1 MTRVPVVAAAPARCF
16 FCGIRKHPRTSC
28 PAREDICN
36 RCHKKGH
43 FAKVCKSN
51 PTLTN
56 QSANSST
63 AVVPHLA
70 MVSSH
75 GPLALEKLLLS
86 VRIGNCD
93 VKALFDSGTSESFI
107 HPDVVAQCNLV
118 TSNARKVI
126 ALAQSSSTAK
136 ITGSC
141 HIQLNVNG
149 QHVPVQLGVM
159 PGLCSDVILGLDF
172 KRNYQSITIHHG
184 GVYPPLDVCG
194 LTTLMV
200 ELPLLF
206 ANLTAGCHPI
216 AAKSH
221 LNSAAHKNSL
231 PTK

>member
-1 MTRVPVVAAAPARCF
+1 MVLLIGIPGRSAAAKCF
-16 FCGIRKHPRTSC
+16 FCGNRKHPRTSC
-28 PAREDICN
+28 PAREAICN
-36 RCHKKGH
+36 RCHKKGD

-56 QSANSST
+56 QTANSST
-63 AVVPHLA
+63 SAAVLPHLA

-75 GPLALEKLLLS
+75 GPLALEKSLLS
-86 VRIGNCD
+86 VRIVNCD
-93 VKALFDSGTSESFI
+93 VKALIDSGSSESFI

-159 PGLCSDVILGLDF
+159 PGLCSDVILVLDF
-172 KRNYQSITIHHG
+172 QRNYQSVTFHHG
-184 GVYPPLDVCG
+184 GVYN
-194 LTTLMV
+194 LM
-200 ELPLLF
+200 F
-206 ANLTAGCHPI
+206 AG
-216 AAKSH
+216 
-221 LNSAAHKNSL
+221 
-231 PTK
+231 